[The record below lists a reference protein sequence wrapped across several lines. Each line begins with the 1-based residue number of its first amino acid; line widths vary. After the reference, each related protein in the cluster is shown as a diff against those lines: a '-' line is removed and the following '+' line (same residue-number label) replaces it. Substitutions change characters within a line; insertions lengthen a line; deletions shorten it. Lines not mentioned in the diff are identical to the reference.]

1 VGLGRARLLVCV
13 GSSLVSLCSSFFG
26 LVNLAVSLSM
36 LKNELSVTGG
46 RLRVGIL
53 DLDVFGPSVPT
64 LMGLRDAPEP
74 NLTERE
80 VLITFLYSYV
90 DIRLSEE
97 AIIPLTNHGIPTMSM
112 AYLLPRSSSSE
123 EDHDKPIVWR
133 GLMVQK
139 AVQDLL
145 FNVDWTE
152 GGRLPELDVLVID
165 MPPGTGDVA
174 LTLGQLVK
182 VDGEFLFNYEGASIE
197 ICVP

>member
-13 GSSLVSLCSSFFG
+13 GSSLVSLWSSFFG

-182 VDGEFLFNYEGASIE
+182 VDGEFSL
-197 ICVP
+197 